1 MVQKYELSK
10 FVGLFLRS
18 LLVLVVKEKV
28 HDKDMEKVISLLAI
42 VANEGIMEPV
52 VSSCVR
58 LLVKSLYE
66 NQGEDEDGDANMEV
80 DDSDESEEDEK
91 KLLKK
96 RDFVLKVLRFFNAR
110 FPEEV
115 DKGFNAE
122 LKVKKFLYFYSIIF
136 LVFFSFY

>member
-1 MVQKYELSK
+1 MLRNPRFLTQIEEVVQKYEVSK

-18 LLVLVVKEKV
+18 LLVLVVKENKV
-28 HDKDMEKVISLLAI
+28 HDKDMEKVIPLLAI

-66 NQGEDEDGDANMEV
+66 KDQSEDEDGDADMEV

-91 KLLKK
+91 KLVVKK
-96 RDFVLKVLRFFNAR
+96 RDFVLKVLRFFNSR

-122 LKVKKFLYFYSIIF
+122 LKV
-136 LVFFSFY
+136 